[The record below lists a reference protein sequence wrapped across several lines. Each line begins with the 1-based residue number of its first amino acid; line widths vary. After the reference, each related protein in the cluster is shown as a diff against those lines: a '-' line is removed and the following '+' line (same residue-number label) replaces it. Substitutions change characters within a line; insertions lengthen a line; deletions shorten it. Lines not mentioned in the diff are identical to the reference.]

1 MAWVSVWLSTTP
13 PEVMKSTPRLPRVLT
28 IPTFNRTPGTS
39 FVPMT
44 TATDFQPPQTGG
56 GTTSHAIG

>member
-1 MAWVSVWLSTTP
+1 
-13 PEVMKSTPRLPRVLT
+13 MKSTQRVPRVIT
-28 IPTFNRTPGTS
+28 VPTFNHRPGTS

-44 TATDFQPPQTGG
+44 TATEFQPPQTGG